1 MQVARIRGLF
11 LRGLQLVRF
20 ARLVGTLEEFRI
32 WSVRPDLAASLGQKS
47 QRTFFCIQLQPAIW
61 KLVHEI

>member
-47 QRTFFCIQLQPAIW
+47 QRTFFLHPTSWAEVLNIP
-61 KLVHEI
+61 V